1 MGCGG
6 SKDSTAGSP
15 VAGNH
20 VVFERRPKI
29 SVRIGSKV
37 QKLDNKPTLIFIFGK
52 FDGSAAKLLRFTQG
66 CQRLQGVDTNRSL
79 RCVNLQNNP
88 SRDPPNTNGATLV
101 SDLKC

>member
-6 SKDSTAGSP
+6 SKDSTSGSP
-15 VAGNH
+15 AAGNH

-52 FDGSAAKLLRFTQG
+52 LNIFI
-66 CQRLQGVDTNRSL
+66 VRSQ
-79 RCVNLQNNP
+79 NLT
-88 SRDPPNTNGATLV
+88 RR
-101 SDLKC
+101 SDCHLHVGKWC